1 MRDRQSPDFSHKFF
15 LVIITNLLTVSI
27 AGAQPAAQ
35 DQKRHFESVVEK
47 DNVSVFVAF
56 TLLVECCL
64 PNGTRLTSGFRA
76 ANDQLRVIRHY
87 AQIEG
92 IQVPADMRVDKPET
106 WQSVL
111 AELRKRKYVIADP
124 DKTPHSSDDL
134 IVFDLAGASQSAI
147 EAACYKARDK
157 GLVKIQRIIREGP
170 RQAVHVELSLTERG
184 IQELNLRRPVAKSDD
199 SSLSGDGEK
208 KEGLRR
214 LLEIHNQAKGN
225 PVRQIAIDNLMI
237 DILDPTDLAGR
248 GRLQEEI
255 KGHEQELEQI
265 AQDAAKKSLYDQI
278 NSAERD
284 DNLEQALQI
293 AREGSGKFSEFQG
306 LATRLDLM
314 IKLNIAKEIF
324 FTRNCQESEKAREA
338 IAQARQL
345 DSSNPI
351 ATRLEREIDS
361 WASRCSS
368 SGYFIIAFVILAFAG
383 TVFALLFFIRPTSW
397 ELKCIDGP
405 CKGEIFGLDRP
416 EILIGAVEGEA
427 DIVINDRKRLISRR
441 HCLIWQERRDFYI
454 IDESANGTFINGQ
467 PVSKESGQVLR
478 NKNEIS
484 LAGAAVL
491 VFQRSSGKRRKAE

>member
-1 MRDRQSPDFSHKFF
+1 MSDRQSPEFSHKFS
-15 LVIITNLLTVSI
+15 LVILTALFTLAI
-27 AGAQPAAQ
+27 ASAQPANKEQ
-35 DQKRHFESVVEK
+35 NQKVESIVEK
-47 DNVSVFVAF
+47 DNVSVYVAF

-92 IQVPADMRVDKPET
+92 IDVPAGMRIDRPET
-106 WQSVL
+106 WQPVL

-134 IVFDLAGASQSAI
+134 IVFDLAGANQSAI

-157 GLVKIQRIIREGP
+157 GLVKITRIIREGP

-184 IQELNLRRPVAKSDD
+184 IEELNLRRPVAKSTSISEDD
-199 SSLSGDGEK
+199 EK

-225 PVRQIAIDNLMI
+225 PVRQITLDNLMI

-265 AQDAAKKSLYDQI
+265 AQDTAKKSLYDQI
-278 NSAERD
+278 NSAERND
-284 DNLEQALQI
+284 KLEEALQL

-306 LATRLDLM
+306 LATKLDLM

-324 FTRNCQESEKAREA
+324 FARNCQESEKAKEA

-345 DSSNPI
+345 DSSNQI

-368 SGYFIIAFVILAFAG
+368 SGYFIIAFVILALAG
-383 TVFALLFFIRPTSW
+383 TVFALLLLIRPKSW

-405 CKGEIFGLDRP
+405 CKGETFELDRP
-416 EILIGAVEGEA
+416 ELLIGAIDGEA

-454 IDESANGTFINGQ
+454 IDESANGTFVNGKQ
-467 PVSKESGQVLR
+467 ISKESGQVLR

-484 LAGAAVL
+484 LAGAATL
-491 VFQRSSGKRRKAE
+491 IFQRSSGKKRKSEK